1 MAGDILVIK
10 KKHGKT
16 KLKITQA
23 MRKGYAPDHHIV
35 INLKDYKDVALML
48 HDLRD
53 LHNVNIDK
61 AIEEYQ
67 RGREKL
73 WPF

>member
-1 MAGDILVIK
+1 MIIK
-10 KKHGKT
+10 KKHGKSSI
-16 KLKITQA
+16 KITQA

-35 INLKDYKDVALML
+35 INLKDYKDVALMF

-53 LHNVNIDK
+53 LHNVPIDK
-61 AIEEYQ
+61 AITEY
-67 RGREKL
+67 EKTKTRL

>member
-10 KKHGKT
+10 KKGRDI
-16 KLKITQA
+16 KLKITKQ
-23 MRKGYAPDHHIV
+23 MTKGYHPDHHIV
-35 INLKDYKDVALML
+35 INLNDYKDVALML

-53 LHNVNIDK
+53 LYNVQMDK
-61 AIEEYQ
+61 AIAEY
-67 RGREKL
+67 EKNKTRL